1 MTLFETYLPI
11 TDPTMIFFV
20 VLLIIL
26 FAPIVMGKLRI
37 PHIIGMVLAGV
48 LIGEHGLNVL
58 VRDGSF
64 ELFGRVGLLYI
75 MFLAGLE
82 MNLSDLKKYWP
93 RMLGF
98 GLLTFFVPFAVGYF
112 ASVSLLGFS
121 PSASMLLACVLSS
134 NTLIAYPVVGR
145 YGLQKHL
152 SVLLSVGSSMLAL
165 TLALL
170 VLAAFAATYRG
181 TADVWFWLL
190 FAGKVAAF
198 STGAVL
204 LLPRLTR
211 WFFNKYNDAVMLF
224 VYVLSVVFLSAAI
237 SDAIGLE
244 GIFGSFLAGLILNRF
259 IPGVSPLMNRLEF
272 VGNAL
277 FIPYFLIGV
286 GMLIDVR
293 YMFNDAATAWVVV
306 CTVFFGTFG
315 KAIAAYVSAFLF
327 RMPVV
332 SGHMMFGLTA
342 AHAAGSIAMIM
353 VGMGLMTPEGQ
364 PLVTHSMLN
373 GVVMMILFTCVISS
387 ITVDRASQQIL
398 LREKLHAG
406 SDGTDEKGDDEKMLI
421 PLQNGE
427 YAERLVKLAMMMRNP
442 KLNRGL
448 IGINLVYDDQY
459 SERNQAEGRRV
470 LEHAAQVASS
480 ADVRMQTQARL
491 ATNIANGI
499 KHAFKENDASEII
512 MGMHRRRDDNESF
525 WGAYTQGL
533 IAEINRQI
541 MICHLDREVNTFRR
555 IVVAVPSR
563 VEFETGFYRWIER
576 LARLAEQIGCRITFY
591 GRVDTLRLIK
601 EYNSYRH
608 PQARA
613 EYEHMEH
620 WIEMPA
626 LARDMR
632 DDHLLVVITARQGT
646 VSYKATFEYLPR
658 ELTQYFNGRSFIIVY
673 PDQNGQPQDSM
684 TFTAPQR
691 QTEVSAYDALR
702 GWLFKKL
709 YKQ

>member
-1 MTLFETYLPI
+1 MTIFASCLPI
-11 TDPTMIFFV
+11 TDPTVIFIV

-37 PHIIGMVLAGV
+37 PHIIGMVLAGM
-48 LIGEHGLNVL
+48 LIGEHGLHVL
-58 VRDGSF
+58 VRDSSF
-64 ELFGRVGLLYI
+64 EMFGRVGLLYI

-82 MNLSDLKKYWP
+82 MNLSDLRKYWP

-98 GLLTFFVPFAVGYF
+98 GLLTFFVPFVLGYF
-112 ASVSLLGFS
+112 ASVWLLDFS
-121 PSASMLLACVLSS
+121 PAASMLLACVLSS
-134 NTLIAYPVVGR
+134 NTLIAYPIVGR
-145 YGLQKHL
+145 YGLQKDKA
-152 SVLLSVGSSMLAL
+152 VLLSVGSSMLAL

-170 VLAAFAATYRG
+170 VLAAFAAAYRG
-181 TADVWFWLL
+181 VADVWFWLL
-190 FAGKVAAF
+190 FVGKVVAYSA
-198 STGAVL
+198 GVVL
-204 LLPRLTR
+204 VLPRLTR

-224 VYVLSVVFLSAAI
+224 VYVLSAVFLCAAVSA
-237 SDAIGLE
+237 AIGLE
-244 GIFGSFLAGLILNRF
+244 GIFGSFLAGLVLNRF

-286 GMLIDVR
+286 GMRIDAG
-293 YMFNDAATAWVVV
+293 YMFSDAATAWVVA

-327 RMPVV
+327 RMPLV
-332 SGHMMFGLTA
+332 SGHIMFGLTA
-342 AHAAGSIAMIM
+342 AHAAGSIAMVMI
-353 VGMGLMTPEGQ
+353 GMELKTPEGL

-387 ITVDRASQQIL
+387 LTVDRASQQIL
-398 LREKLHAG
+398 MREKLHVDDDG
-406 SDGTDEKGDDEKMLI
+406 SEKKGDDEKILL
-421 PLQNGE
+421 PLQNKE

-442 KLNRGL
+442 RLNRGL

-459 SERNQAEGRRV
+459 SEINQAEGRRV
-470 LEHAAQVASS
+470 LEYAAQVASS

-512 MGMHRRRDDNESF
+512 MGMHRRRDESEPF

-541 MICHLDREVNTFRR
+541 MICRIDREVNTFRR

-563 VEFETGFYRWIER
+563 VEFEVGFYRWVER
-576 LARLAEQIGCRITFY
+576 LARLAEQIGCRITFH
-591 GRVDTLRLIK
+591 GRQKTLYYIE
-601 EYNSYRH
+601 EYISFKH
-608 PQARA
+608 QQVRA

-620 WIEMPA
+620 WIEMTK

-632 DDHLLVVITARQGT
+632 DDHLLVIITARQGT
-646 VSYKATFEYLPR
+646 LSYKATFDRLPD
-658 ELTQYFNGRSFIIVY
+658 ELTKYFDGHSFIIVY

-691 QTEVSAYDALR
+691 QTELSAYDALC
-702 GWLFKKL
+702 GWLFRKSH
-709 YKQ
+709 KQ